1 MAYST
6 ETKARAIVDAA
17 LTTDREAAEKHDLSR
32 KSIERWRSELDTDP
46 ELQARFTKLW
56 EEVRA
61 AGDWVEDA
69 TDTIRTALS
78 FLRTAMD
85 ELDPSDPD
93 AVRAVTEAIGTLAEA
108 KLMADVV
115 DERLSRNL
123 ERKSPGSRKLEGSA
137 DPCGPKW

>member
-6 ETKARAIVDAA
+6 ETKARAIVDSA
-17 LTTDREAAEKHDLSR
+17 LMTDREAAEKHDLSR
-32 KSIERWRSELDTDP
+32 KSIERWRRELDTDP
-46 ELQARFTKLW
+46 ELQARFTELW

-61 AGDWVEDA
+61 AEDWVEDA

-108 KLMADVV
+108 KVMADVV
-115 DERLSRNL
+115 DERLNGTHEGR
-123 ERKSPGSRKLEGSA
+123 SPEEPTVARLN
-137 DPCGPKW
+137 

>member
-32 KSIERWRSELDTDP
+32 KSIERWRGELDTDP
-46 ELQARFTKLW
+46 ELQARFTELW

-93 AVRAVTEAIGTLAEA
+93 AVRAVTEAIGTLAES
-108 KLMADVV
+108 KIMADVV
-115 DERLSRNL
+115 DERLNGAP
-123 ERKSPGSRKLEGSA
+123 ERRAPEEPTGARLN
-137 DPCGPKW
+137 

>member
-1 MAYST
+1 MAYPT
-6 ETKARAIVDAA
+6 ETKA

-46 ELQARFTKLW
+46 ELQARFTELW

-69 TDTIRTALS
+69 TNTIRTALS

-123 ERKSPGSRKLEGSA
+123 ERKSPRSRKLQDST